1 MEPSEIIEVSPGDE
15 ISCDGGKTYGH
26 PRVYLTLGDD
36 GVVDCY
42 YCGRRFQTAAAGSSG
57 QAGTGQQGAA

>member
-1 MEPSEIIEVSPGDE
+1 MAPPEITEVSQGDE

-36 GVVDCY
+36 DFVDCY
-42 YCGRRFQTAAAGSSG
+42 YCGRRFQVVGKGHANTSDSER
-57 QAGTGQQGAA
+57 QGAA